1 MSASATRAGEQAS
14 VAAAA
19 LETETELEAL
29 RAQGAQRLDAVR
41 FRHIEALQRRAARH
55 QGEARRLM
63 DARLGRLLAACRQA
77 VAQAVPVAPNVGK
90 PAPLRGP
97 LAGLLADLA
106 GNLVDADKPAQHAP
120 APAELKTVRY
130 FRSTWSRLRVD
141 QQMTQALAGVPEQAG
156 PLNTP
161 RLLHQA
167 LTLMRRAS
175 PEYTQRFMAQVEA
188 LLWLEQAGQNT
199 PAARKGPG
207 APVARKTQTA
217 AVARKAHAR
226 SAKPR

>member
-1 MSASATRAGEQAS
+1 MSATASRPDEQAP
-14 VAAAA
+14 VTAAAP
-19 LETETELEAL
+19 ETELEAL
-29 RAQGAQRLDAVR
+29 RAQGAQGFDAVR

-63 DARLGRLLAACRQA
+63 DARLGRLLADCRQA
-77 VAQAVPVAPNVGK
+77 VAQAVSLAPNVGK
-90 PAPLRGP
+90 SVPVRSP
-97 LAGLLADLA
+97 LADLLRDLSVPL
-106 GNLVDADKPAQHAP
+106 GPADKTTQHAP

-199 PAARKGPG
+199 PATRKGPG

-217 AVARKAHAR
+217 AVARKAQPR